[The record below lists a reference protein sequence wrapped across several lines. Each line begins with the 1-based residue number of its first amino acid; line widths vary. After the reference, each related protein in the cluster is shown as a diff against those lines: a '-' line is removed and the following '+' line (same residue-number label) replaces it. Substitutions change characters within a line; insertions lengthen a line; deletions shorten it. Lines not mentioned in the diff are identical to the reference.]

1 MRVALAVTWRRL
13 AIVAFLAAGL
23 FVAWKLTRFE
33 STGWLARDFKLKAAQ
48 RLLDGETLYPSDG
61 SGEYPYPPLWAMLVS
76 PLLALPSIVA
86 QYAASIL
93 CAIAIVAALRIVG
106 VRDPFC
112 LAAALISSPVV
123 SAAQMGNAS
132 AFVALLLALTYRFN
146 SAPAGIA
153 IALKLYPWPV
163 LIWSGIRRGWR
174 DLMIGV
180 CVAGAGIL
188 VPWALI
194 GFDGI
199 GRYLSVAHEIT
210 IDLTGPTYALPLA
223 VSIPVT
229 LAALAAMWVRRADPA
244 GSFSFAV
251 LAMLA
256 ATPVLWGF
264 YFTAVLVPLG
274 IQRPRLSIAWLI
286 PFLAIGIRGDAHL
299 VTMLGLLVWCGI
311 GSPSIRVRL
320 PRALLRAD
328 T

>member
-93 CAIAIVAALRIVG
+93 CATAILAALRIVG

-123 SAAQMGNAS
+123 SAAQIGNAS
-132 AFVALLLALTYRFN
+132 AFVALLLALTYRYN
-146 SAPAGIA
+146 GTPAGIA

-174 DLMIGV
+174 DLLIGMS
-180 CVAGAGIL
+180 VARCCGIL
-188 VPWALI
+188 VPWAII

-199 GRYLSVAHEIT
+199 GRYLSVAREIT
-210 IDLTGPTYALPLA
+210 IDLTGPTYALPLG
-223 VSIPVT
+223 VGVPVT
-229 LAALAAMWVRRADPA
+229 LAALAGDV
-244 GSFSFAV
+244 G
-251 LAMLA
+251 
-256 ATPVLWGF
+256 ATSRPGWI
-264 YFTAVLVPLG
+264 VLVRGPG
-274 IQRPRLSIAWLI
+274 DA
-286 PFLAIGIRGDAHL
+286 RGDA
-299 VTMLGLLVWCGI
+299 
-311 GSPSIRVRL
+311 
-320 PRALLRAD
+320 RALGVLLHCRARAARHPATATVD
-328 T
+328 RVADPVSRDRDSR